1 VFFFSLYTGFAF
13 AVLFL
18 FFAAFPY
25 VFQRPPY
32 SFTISQTGLT
42 FLGIGLGV
50 VLAAIT
56 GVVIDRKIYQAKHK
70 KAIGEGRMHVAPE
83 ERLWNAMIG
92 SFGIPVGL
100 FWFAWTADRGVHWAV
115 LCVAAVPFA
124 WGNLCLFVSIESLR
138 LDLKF
143 CLLTVILRL
152 PPHCTQSTCMDQ

>member
-1 VFFFSLYTGFAF
+1 MFFFSIYTGFAF

-50 VLAAIT
+50 VLAAVT
-56 GVVIDRKIYQAKHK
+56 GVVIDRQIYQAKHK
-70 KAIGEGRMHVAPE
+70 KAIGEGRAHAAPE
-83 ERLWNAMIG
+83 ERLWNAIVG

-100 FWFAWTADRGVHWAV
+100 FWFAWAADRGAHWAV
-115 LCVAAVPFA
+115 LGVAAVPFA
-124 WGNLCLFVSIESLR
+124 WGNLCLFVSIESFR
-138 LDLKF
+138 LNMKLH
-143 CLLTVILRL
+143 LLTDIPRL
-152 PPHCTQSTCMDQ
+152 LPLYTQLMCMDQ